1 MAKLNYISET
11 NQALSYTES
20 SVRIYYFQ
28 SEERDIIELLMDGS
42 GSKLTTSVS
51 KVLGERLMPH
61 PGLFQE
67 LVRQKKLLEFYSQCD
82 ISRRCISD
90 EKGPAVYLLTDF
102 QLWTPEKRSEMIK
115 SFLNSKYYRDS
126 LLVICSPL
134 ALIPQGLEN
143 EVKLVKIAPLSDRDI
158 GILFEQDLRAV
169 FPEWDSA
176 TQERQSDLIKPLRG
190 FTRRQIAE
198 LLHNVRVEENL
209 ALRKRLFER
218 RVRGMQREAAEKNMT
233 MEIRDLRDEP
243 EARGLEAYSRW
254 LEEHKWSFHDPD
266 HARKEWGVNAP
277 KGVLLVGVPGTGK
290 SLMAVETARKL
301 SEDPETPLP
310 LIELRL
316 DRLDSSNYGESEAQL
331 RWYLERVESMA
342 PCVLLIDEVEKS
354 FRKDDNGT
362 NHQVRIGQM
371 SILLKWMQSRKKN
384 VFTFITANSIANVPP
399 ELLRDGR
406 LSERFF
412 VFLPTC
418 DDLAHILV
426 SKLEK
431 LKDSR
436 LRGYGIEYL
445 LDKETAKQLFNDIAK
460 DANDIAKEAKEHGIN
475 KFFTG
480 ANLDKL
486 IDETN
491 LRLHRDWE
499 KEEKEGRITQIYFD
513 ALRKCAQTI
522 ITQGESGMKDIVKA
536 WFSAKENQYLGA
548 SDHFFFPFQRYRHRL
563 GEGSDLEKVKKMF
576 KTPEEVEAMQDY
588 DKKLFECFC
597 SEIYEYQKK
606 LDKYEERG

>member
-11 NQALSYTES
+11 NQALSYTED

-28 SEERDIIELLMDGS
+28 SEERDIIELLIDGS

-51 KVLGERLMPH
+51 KVLGEALIPH
-61 PGLFQE
+61 PGLFRE
-67 LVRQKKLLEFYSQCD
+67 LIQQDKILEFYSQCD
-82 ISRRCISD
+82 VRMLRIVK
-90 EKGPAVYLLTDF
+90 EEGPRVYLLTDF
-102 QLWTPEKRSEMIK
+102 QLWSKAERAGLIK
-115 SFLNSKYYRDS
+115 TFLNSKYYGDS
-126 LLVICSPL
+126 LLMICSPL
-134 ALIPQGLEN
+134 ALVPEGLEN
-143 EVKLVKIAPLSDRDI
+143 EVKLIRAAPLSDADI
-158 GILFEQDLRAV
+158 GTIFEKELRDA
-169 FPEWDSA
+169 FPEKWDSA
-176 TQERQSDLIKPLRG
+176 TQEQRSALIKPLRG

-198 LLHNVRVEENL
+198 ILHNVRVEEDP
-209 ALRKRLFER
+209 ALRERLFEK
-218 RVRGMQREAAEKNMT
+218 RVRATQRETAEKNMT
-233 MEIRDLRDEP
+233 MEIRDPRDEP
-243 EARGLEAYSRW
+243 EARGLGAYSRW
-254 LEEHKWSFHDPD
+254 LEEHKWAFHDPD
-266 HARKEWGVNAP
+266 RAREEWGVNAP

-290 SLMAVETARKL
+290 SLMAAETARKL
-301 SEDPETPLP
+301 SKERETPLP

-371 SILLKWMQSRKKN
+371 SILLKWMQGRKKN

-412 VFLPTC
+412 VFLPTS

-431 LKDSR
+431 LKNSK
-436 LRGYGIEYL
+436 LRDYVPGGLPDEE
-445 LDKETAKQLFNDIAK
+445 DAKRLFNR
-460 DANDIAKEAKEHGIN
+460 IAKENTAN

-486 IDETN
+486 VDETN
-491 LRLHRDWE
+491 LRLHRDLE
-499 KEEKEGRITQIYFD
+499 TDGHITKSYSEV
-513 ALRKCAQTI
+513 LCECAKTI
-522 ITQGESGMKDIVKA
+522 ITQGESGLKDIVQT

-548 SDHFFFPFQRYRHRL
+548 SDHFFFPFQRY
-563 GEGSDLEKVKKMF
+563 SDRPSSLEDVREMF
-576 KTPEEVEAMQDY
+576 KSQEEMQDY
-588 DKKLFECFC
+588 DKELFDCFC
-597 SEIYEYQKK
+597 NEIYEYQKR
-606 LDKYEERG
+606 LDKLEGGR